1 MGCKLHTL
9 LLKNACVSPDEDE
22 GFKKLNLFTRWPAVL
37 QLKGYDTQAAHDLT
51 RGLVIQLA
59 SLLSTISQA

>member
-37 QLKGYDTQAAHDLT
+37 QLKGYDSQAAHDLT
-51 RGLVIQLA
+51 RCLVI
-59 SLLSTISQA
+59 